1 MHFLYIYI
9 YRLSFTYV
17 YMYVEARRYAYIL
30 TENPSQALS
39 GKQKNNVST
48 TTLTS
53 GLVAKSF
60 FFWFLVVF
68 SVLD

>member
-1 MHFLYIYI
+1 
-9 YRLSFTYV
+9 
-17 YMYVEARRYAYIL
+17 MYVEARRYAYIL

-53 GLVAKSF
+53 GLVAKSLFFF

-68 SVLD
+68 SVLDQS